1 MASWF
6 GFCPNND
13 VDAGDDYD
21 DDVDDNDD
29 VDAGDDDD
37 DDVDDNDDDQM
48 DCRMEAANPDWDE
61 NACPGAL

>member
-1 MASWF
+1 MDME
-6 GFCPNND
+6 ND
-13 VDAGDDYD
+13 VDAGDDDDD

-29 VDAGDDDD
+29 VDAG
-37 DDVDDNDDDQM
+37 VGDNDDDQM